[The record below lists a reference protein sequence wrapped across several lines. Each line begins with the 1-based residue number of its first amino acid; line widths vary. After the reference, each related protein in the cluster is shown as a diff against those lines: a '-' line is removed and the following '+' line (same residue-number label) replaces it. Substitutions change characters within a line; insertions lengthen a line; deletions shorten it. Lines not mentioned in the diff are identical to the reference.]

1 MNNKMNDKMNDKMN
15 ITLKTNLI
23 WGLTSE
29 DREVLCNKSNE
40 MIITNTNTNK
50 NENENKDVFFENLYE
65 TLKNAR
71 LAKGDNSEPFFW
83 ITK

>member
-1 MNNKMNDKMNDKMN
+1 MNNKMNNKMNDKMN

-29 DREVLCNKSNE
+29 DREVLCNKSHE
-40 MIITNTNTNK
+40 MIITNTNT
-50 NENENKDVFFENLYE
+50 NENKDVFFENLYE
-65 TLKNAR
+65 TLKNGR
-71 LAKGDNSEPFFW
+71 LTKGDNSEPFFW